1 MTHAAQLP
9 AVLNRIDADLDAS
22 LARLF
27 TLLRMPSISTDPA
40 YKGDC
45 ADAASLLTA
54 DLMSMG
60 FDASVRPTPG
70 HPMVV
75 AHSQAKGGTDEDG
88 PHLLFYGHYDVQ
100 PVDPLTLWDRPPF
113 DPAVETRSDGSKLIR
128 ARGAVDDKGQLMT
141 FLEACRAWKA
151 ETGTLPCRVSILLEG
166 EEESGSPS
174 LVPFMQANAEELK
187 ADFALICDTGM
198 WDKNTPAMSTMLR
211 GLMGDEVTIEAADRD
226 LHSGMFGGLARN
238 PIHVLSKIIASFHDE
253 DGRVTLPGFYDGVP
267 ELSADIARQWA
278 ALGFDAGTFLG
289 DVGLSVP
296 AGESGRTPLEA
307 LWARPT
313 LELNGIAGGYAG
325 AGFKTVLPGQAT
337 AKISCRLVGDQDP
350 HAIRKALRARITELL
365 PADCTAT
372 FHEHGSSKAC
382 VMDVTAPEFE
392 AARVALTEEWGNE
405 AAFVGCGGSIPIA
418 GHFQTIL
425 GMESM
430 LIGFG
435 LEDDRM
441 HSPNEKYEMSSFHKG
456 TRSWA
461 RILAALA

>member
-1 MTHAAQLP
+1 MTDAQLP
-9 AVLNRIDADLDAS
+9 AVLKRIDADLSAS
-22 LARLF
+22 LERLF
-27 TLLRMPSISTDPA
+27 TLLRHPSISTDPA
-40 YKGDC
+40 YTNDC
-45 ADAASLLTA
+45 AAAA
-54 DLMSMG
+54 DLLVADLRSMG
-60 FDASVRPTPG
+60 FEASSRPTPG

-75 AHSQAKGGTDEDG
+75 AHGPDDGG

-100 PVDPLTLWDRPPF
+100 PVDPLDLWDRPPF
-113 DPAVETRSDGSKLIR
+113 DPAVETRADGSKLIR

-151 ETGTLPCRVSILLEG
+151 ETGKLPCRVSILLEG

-174 LVPFMQANAEELK
+174 LVPFMEANAAELK

-198 WDKNTPAMSTMLR
+198 WDKRTPAMSTMLR

-238 PIHVLSKIIASFHDE
+238 PIHVLSKIIASLHD
-253 DGRVTLPGFYDGVP
+253 DAGRVTLPGFYDGVP
-267 ELSADIARQWA
+267 ELSDALAAQWRG
-278 ALGFDAGTFLG
+278 LNFDVEKFLG

-296 AGESGRTPLEA
+296 AGEANRSALEA
-307 LWARPT
+307 LWSRPT
-313 LELNGIAGGYAG
+313 LEVNGIAGGYAG
-325 AGFKTVLPGQAT
+325 AGFKTVLPGRAT

-350 HAIRKALRARITELL
+350 HALRAALRARITEML

-392 AARVALTEEWGNE
+392 AARKALSEEWGTE

-418 GHFQTIL
+418 GHFQSIL

-441 HSPNEKYEMSSFHKG
+441 HSPNEKYEMTSFHQG
-456 TRSWA
+456 ARSWA